1 MRVTRKIL
9 ADRKGLA
16 AAVVAVVAL
25 GATAGVT
32 LGGFSA
38 TINNPTNTF
47 SSGTIQLEEGV
58 ASTTCYSTGSGSGGS
73 VTANNEG
80 TCSGDD
86 LGAALD
92 QVPAGTPVSTTVT
105 LTNVGNVGTTGASLV
120 TGACTASAASD
131 DNGYVGADLT
141 GNAFCG
147 EVDVTIANTTSGA
160 TDACVFPT
168 QTAACPSL
176 SNSDT
181 LADLASQT
189 FSTTP
194 MSALASGASATYVIT
209 VELDPGATNADQ
221 GLTATIPLTW
231 SITQ

>member
-1 MRVTRKIL
+1 MRLTRSIL

-25 GATAGVT
+25 GATAGMT

-38 TINNPTNTF
+38 TIDNPTNTF

-58 ASTTCYSTGSGSGGS
+58 AATSCFSTGTGSGGS
-73 VTANNEG
+73 VDAANTGDCTTE
-80 TCSGDD
+80 DD

-105 LTNVGNVGTTGASLV
+105 LTNVGNVGTTASELA
-120 TGACTASAASD
+120 TGACTAAAAAD
-131 DNGYVGADLT
+131 DNAYVGADT
-141 GNAFCG
+141 AGFCG
-147 EVDVTIANTTSGA
+147 EVDVHVANTTSGA
-160 TDACVFPT
+160 TDGCVYPT
-168 QTAACPSL
+168 GATCPAL
-176 SNSDT
+176 SNTYT
-181 LADLASQT
+181 LATMAST
-189 FSTTP
+189 NFTAP
-194 MSALASGASATYVIT
+194 MSPLAAGADATYVIT
-209 VELDPGATNADQ
+209 VQLDTGATNADQ

>member
-1 MRVTRKIL
+1 MRLTRSIL

-25 GATAGVT
+25 GATAGMT

-38 TINNPTNTF
+38 TVDNPTNTF

-58 ASTTCYSTGSGSGGS
+58 ASTSCFSTGTGSGGTVSAANTGS
-73 VTANNEG
+73 CT
-80 TCSGDD
+80 GDD

-92 QVPAGTPVSTTVT
+92 QVPAGTPVATTVT
-105 LTNVGNVGTTGASLV
+105 LTNVGNVGTTAAELA
-120 TGACTASAASD
+120 TGACTAAAASD
-131 DNGYVGADLT
+131 DGGYVGQDTA
-141 GNAFCG
+141 GFCG
-147 EVDVTIANTTSGA
+147 EVDVTVANTTSGA
-160 TDACVFPT
+160 TDKCVFPT
-168 QTAACPSL
+168 QTATCPGV
-176 SNSDT
+176 SNADT
-181 LADLASQT
+181 LASMAST
-189 FSTTP
+189 NFTTTP
-194 MSALASGASATYVIT
+194 MSPLAASDSATYVFT

>member
-1 MRVTRKIL
+1 MRLTRSIL

-16 AAVVAVVAL
+16 AAIVAVVAL
-25 GATAGVT
+25 GATAGMT

-47 SSGTIQLEEGV
+47 SSGTIQLKEGV
-58 ASTTCYSTGSGSGGS
+58 ASTNCFSTGTGSGGT
-73 VTANNEG
+73 VNAANTG
-80 TCSGDD
+80 TCVGDD

-105 LTNVGNVGTTGASLV
+105 LTNVGNVGTTAAELS
-120 TGACTASAASD
+120 TGACTAAAAAD
-131 DNGYVGADLT
+131 DNGYVGQDTA
-141 GNAFCG
+141 GFCG
-147 EVDVTIANTTSGA
+147 EVDVTVANTTVGA
-160 TDACVFPT
+160 TDACVYPT
-168 QTAACPSL
+168 QVSACPL
-176 SNSDT
+176 PSNTTT
-181 LADLASQT
+181 LASMASSDFT
-189 FSTTP
+189 TTP
-194 MSALASGASATYVIT
+194 MSALAAGASATYVFT